1 MRELRKVVR
10 QGDCPNIDDCKYDGP
25 NDCKFN
31 NAQLLDD
38 DEIDTLGGLIFS
50 LVGRVPQRGEIIK
63 HESGLIFEILDAD
76 PRKIKTLKIFTSQ

>member
-1 MRELRKVVR
+1 MRRTPLE
-10 QGDCPNIDDCKYDGP
+10 
-25 NDCKFN
+25 
-31 NAQLLDD
+31 D

>member
-1 MRELRKVVR
+1 M
-10 QGDCPNIDDCKYDGP
+10 
-25 NDCKFN
+25 
-31 NAQLLDD
+31 
-38 DEIDTLGGLIFS
+38 GGLIFS

>member
-1 MRELRKVVR
+1 MLIRTGQKSFEASARVEIKELEKLI
-10 QGDCPNIDDCKYDGP
+10 NL
-25 NDCKFN
+25 
-31 NAQLLDD
+31 QLLDD

-50 LVGRVPQRGEIIK
+50 LVERVPQRGEIIK